1 MKVTTAIFLAQFVES
16 SPPVWWSNYTADQ
29 RFDMLEDNVPVL
41 FETHFNTTKHAHL
54 KRHYT
59 NVINKVRRT
68 KTNCQSV
75 GSAAPDWPSNPMDH
89 TNDYFMETGVSGVYA
104 QRDISGFTF
113 LLDQYIRWEIWNL
126 GGKCICEAERLVRSF
141 HLRNFNFKN

>member
-16 SPPVWWSNYTADQ
+16 SPPVWWSNYPADQ
-29 RFDMLEDNVPVL
+29 RIDFLEDNVPIL

-59 NVINKVRRT
+59 NVVNKVRRT

-75 GSAAPDWPSNPMDH
+75 GSAAPDWPSNPWLSDH
-89 TNDYFMETGVSGVYA
+89 FMENGITGNA
-104 QRDISGFTF
+104 QSDIYGFRF
-113 LLDQYIRWEIWNL
+113 LLDQYVRWEIWSL
-126 GGKCICEAERLVRSF
+126 GGKCMCEAERLVRSF
-141 HLRNFNFKN
+141 HLRISMKKI